1 MGKINWNRVLLG
13 GLLAGVVANVLAF
26 GSWYLFLRTGW
37 KAEVAQLA
45 RPIQETVGFNVFW
58 LLFYFVVGITATWW
72 YAAVRPRF
80 GPGAKTAT
88 IAGFAYCHHAYFLLS
103 VAWRSLITLSTG
115 LLAEDA
121 VVNFAV
127 IVVATLVGG
136 WGYRE

>member
-1 MGKINWNRVLLG
+1 MGKINWNRVFLG

-37 KAEVAQLA
+37 IAEMAQLA

-58 LLFYFVVGITATWW
+58 LVFYFVVGITATWW

-80 GPGAKTAT
+80 GPGAKTAA
-88 IAGFAYCHHAYFLLS
+88 IAGLAYWLIAYLLPT
-103 VAWRSLITLSTG
+103 VAWGSLMKLSTG

-136 WGYRE
+136 WGYWE